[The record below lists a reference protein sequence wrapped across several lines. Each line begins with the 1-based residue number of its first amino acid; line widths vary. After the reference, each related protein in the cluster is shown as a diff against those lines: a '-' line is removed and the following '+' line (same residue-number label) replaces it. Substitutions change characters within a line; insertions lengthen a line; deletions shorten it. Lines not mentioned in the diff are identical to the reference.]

1 MNTLESA
8 KINDLEI
15 CMKILNDGKMFQRE
29 HGFIQW
35 DDDYPTVNLIKGDIE
50 NQKGYVVKSDGK
62 IAGYMCI
69 DFDGE
74 PAYKD
79 IRDGSWNTDD
89 SYAVVHRMALNK
101 DFIGKGMSD
110 ITFKLIEKLCLEKDI
125 HNIRVDTHSSNKR
138 MQHVFKRNSFKQCG
152 VIIYQ
157 GGDRLAFDKKLD

>member
-29 HGFIQW
+29 QGFIQW

-79 IRDGSWNTDD
+79 IRD
-89 SYAVVHRMALNK
+89 
-101 DFIGKGMSD
+101 GMSD